1 MRQGADS
8 PRELSHTLPHT
19 LLSSCLPVYLRG
31 HLVADAAMRALLVVE
46 TDEAGYAVTGILL
59 ALESMLAVNDLG
71 LKDTVHT
78 LGYGIVRRLV
88 IFCHADSYF
97 VFKKFFRIGIATVLY
112 TSVRV
117 VDEVVQF
124 FFRSLFHCH
133 LERKE
138 RVLCLQRIR
147 QAPADYLVRIGI
159 RDKVQIAASVHEI
172 YVCYVADP

>member
-1 MRQGADS
+1 MKKTRGTAMRHGADS
-8 PRELSHTLPHT
+8 PRELSHALPHT

-31 HLVADAAMRALLVVE
+31 HLVADAAMRALIVVE
-46 TDEAGYAVTGILL
+46 TYESGDAFIGILL

-71 LKDTVHT
+71 LKDTVRT

-88 IFCHADSYF
+88 IFSHADSYS
-97 VFKKFFRIGIATVLY
+97 VFKKLFRIGVATVLY

-133 LERKE
+133 LERME
-138 RVLCLQRIR
+138 RVLQ
-147 QAPADYLVRIGI
+147 
-159 RDKVQIAASVHEI
+159 
-172 YVCYVADP
+172 

>member
-117 VDEVVQF
+117 VDEVVQSSSVACSIAIWSA
-124 FFRSLFHCH
+124 RSVYCASSVSDRHQPTI
-133 LERKE
+133 
-138 RVLCLQRIR
+138 LC
-147 QAPADYLVRIGI
+147 
-159 RDKVQIAASVHEI
+159 E
-172 YVCYVADP
+172 